1 MPRILKAVPSS
12 DPFKLHIEL
21 QRNSGIRPAQS
32 TKCFPKES
40 SLPPSTP
47 ALDLYLQA
55 VNQLQRHA
63 VQSQHAALMQIA
75 ERMAETTRRDQRI
88 FLFGSGHSHLLLEEG
103 FYRAGGL
110 ANVVPILSEHLML
123 HYLPDLGSRLE
134 RTPGLADMILDRYS
148 PEPGEMLFVFSNSGV
163 NRLPVE
169 MALRGRE
176 RGLFAV
182 GVSSFAYARQAPLSD
197 LGLRLDQSVDVA
209 LDNGGVPGDAV
220 LELPDFPWRVAPSST
235 IVGATLWNGL
245 VSETARLLLASGI
258 EPPIIVSIN
267 VAGAAE
273 HNRALIEKWRPR
285 NIHL

>member
-1 MPRILKAVPSS
+1 MTPSTTAI
-12 DPFKLHIEL
+12 DQYLQAINEL
-21 QRNSGIRPAQS
+21 QR
-32 TKCFPKES
+32 
-40 SLPPSTP
+40 
-47 ALDLYLQA
+47 QA
-55 VNQLQRHA
+55 VE
-63 VQSQHAALMQIA
+63 SQHHVLTQIA
-75 ERMAETTRRDQRI
+75 EKMAETTRNDQRI

-110 ANVVPILSEHLML
+110 ANVVPILAEHLML

-134 RTPGLADMILDRYS
+134 RTAGLADMFLDRYS
-148 PEPGEMLFVFSNSGV
+148 PEQNEMLFVFSNSGV

-169 MALRGRE
+169 MALQARKRGM
-176 RGLFAV
+176 FVV
-182 GVSSFAYARQAPLSD
+182 GISSFAYAQQAPLSD

-209 LDNGGVPGDAV
+209 LDNGGVPGDAM
-220 LELPDFPWRVAPSST
+220 LELPDLPWRVAPSST

-245 VSETARLLLASGI
+245 VAETARLLLASGV

-273 HNRALIEKWRPR
+273 HNQALIAKWRPR